1 MTYIAPSTEI
11 RFLRGVPLNK
21 DYENTILFSSALSQ
35 ETYFKSKTAYL
46 LTAQSYQRGEPGV
59 IRASV
64 AAESLMQC
72 NYIMYKN
79 AYFGNKWF
87 YAFLDRVEYVNNGVS
102 RVYFTLDELQTWH
115 FDYTLTDCFIQRNH
129 TKTDEVGDS
138 LTGEPV
144 QFGDLIDNECYP
156 LLSSDFYA
164 VVATVDVDQNV
175 QTPIPAAI
183 PVIGIQNLTTATLG
197 KVYQRVYSGMTLTIF
212 NLTPSQSDPS
222 GTADIDAFLSYY
234 IENGRQDAIQ
244 SIYMV
249 PAETLGLDNNGDPI
263 VPNDGGTQLGSVINT
278 IDTDTYK
285 PLPQITANST
295 LNGYA
300 PKNKKLFTYPYNK
313 LSINNGSGNEL
324 QLRYE
329 YFDDPFNVKGRLAFN
344 IQQPVTTCF
353 APYNYAGVGP
363 LLTIDVNNNEYIILL
378 GNYPMCSWNVDS
390 YAAWQAQNSI
400 NMGSNLIGMGY
411 NAAKGYFGG
420 SLTGQGG
427 VNLLSSAM
435 GGISSLIGM
444 LMQDYAASRA
454 ADTLHGSANSGN
466 GAIAQ
471 YRQNLYASRKSVN
484 ASDAKIIDDYFT
496 MFGYTINSIGGNTPT
511 DDLRDHRPH
520 YTYLKTVGCDIA
532 GEIPADSAAKI
543 NSIYDKGCRWW
554 KVPSEIGNYS
564 VNNAPVTTP

>member
-1 MTYIAPSTEI
+1 MAYIAPNTEI
-11 RFLRGVPLNK
+11 RFLSNVPLNK
-21 DYENTILFSSALSQ
+21 DYENTIYFTSAASQ
-35 ETYFKSKTAYL
+35 ASYFIGKTKYYL
-46 LTAQSYQRGEPGV
+46 YAQGYQRGAPGS

-64 AAESLMQC
+64 PAESLMTC
-72 NYIMYKN
+72 NYLMYKN
-79 AYFGNKWF
+79 TSFGNKWF
-87 YAFLDRVEYVNNGVS
+87 YAFLDKVEYVNNNVS
-102 RVYFTLDELQTWH
+102 LVTFTIDELQTWH
-115 FDYTLTDCFIQRNH
+115 FDYSLTDCFVQRNH
-129 TKTDEVGDS
+129 TITDEVGDS

-144 QFGDLIDNECYP
+144 QFGDLIDNERYP

-164 VVATVDVDQNV
+164 VVATVDIDQNV

-183 PVIGIQNLTTATLG
+183 PVIGNLNLTTATQG
-197 KVYQRVYSGMTLTIF
+197 KVYQHVYSGMTLTIF
-212 NLTPSQSDPS
+212 NLTPSQDDPS

-249 PAETLGLDNNGDPI
+249 PGETLGLDENGDPI
-263 VPNDGGTQLGSVINT
+263 VPNDGGTQLSSIINT
-278 IDTDTYK
+278 IDTDEYK

-295 LNGYA
+295 LNGYV
-300 PKNKKLFTYPYNK
+300 PKNKKLLTYPYNK
-313 LSINNGSGNEL
+313 LSINNSSGNEL

-329 YFDDPFNVKGRLAFN
+329 YFADPFNVKGRLAFN

-353 APYNYAGVGP
+353 APYNYAGIGP
-363 LLTIDVNNNEYIILL
+363 LATIDVNNNEFIIML

-400 NMGSNLIGMGY
+400 NLGSNLIGMGY

-420 SLTGQGG
+420 
-427 VNLLSSAM
+427 VNLLSLAM

-471 YRQNLYASRKSVN
+471 YRQNLYASRKSIN

-511 DDLRDHRPH
+511 DDLRNHRPH
-520 YTYLKTVGCDIA
+520 YTYLKTVGCDIS
-532 GEIPADSAAKI
+532 GEIPAESAAKI
-543 NSIYDKGCRWW
+543 NQIYDKGCRWW
-554 KVPSEIGNYS
+554 KVPSEIGDYS
-564 VNNAPVTTP
+564 VNNAPIATP